1 MFVLVIVWPY
11 VDFSVVILFLSFPV
25 CYFCQLH
32 SEDDEVATFGV
43 SVNQAAGI
51 TDLEGWKVS
60 KRTARQHSLYQMNV
74 AVLHDGMSSMIISAS
89 ASHWSPRHCG
99 RITLVF

>member
-1 MFVLVIVWPY
+1 MVYRQNKHISGKEKNNQPWRSKSSPGCLNSPYILYKKREENKFIFHNVCTRIVWPY

-51 TDLEGWKVS
+51 TDLEG
-60 KRTARQHSLYQMNV
+60 
-74 AVLHDGMSSMIISAS
+74 
-89 ASHWSPRHCG
+89 
-99 RITLVF
+99 

>member
-1 MFVLVIVWPY
+1 M
-11 VDFSVVILFLSFPV
+11 
-25 CYFCQLH
+25 CYFGQLH
-32 SEDDEVATFGV
+32 SEDDEIATFSV

-51 TDLEGWKVS
+51 TDLEALKVS
-60 KRTARQHSLYQMNV
+60 KWTARQHSLHQTSV

-89 ASHWSPRHCG
+89 ASHWSPCHCG